1 MVVSPACSKPSVH
14 RELNFAGGAW
24 FARIGI
30 APRPLQT
37 PHPPLYGGFAASMR
51 TALFWAKYGGKPI
64 VLTDNLKFYYQ
75 LCRGY
80 TEEAARHG
88 RTVKNGQQAGWGGIF
103 VCAPTDEQAREW
115 AKDMMWFWQSWAT
128 PFGQGVPELL
138 VGSPETICRRLE
150 QVQQVIPD
158 QDEVILLIPQGI
170 HERSQIL
177 TSLEL
182 MATKVMP
189 KFA

>member
-1 MVVSPACSKPSVH
+1 
-14 RELNFAGGAW
+14 
-24 FARIGI
+24 
-30 APRPLQT
+30 
-37 PHPPLYGGFAASMR
+37 
-51 TALFWAKYGGKPI
+51 
-64 VLTDNLKFYYQ
+64 
-75 LCRGY
+75 
-80 TEEAARHG
+80 
-88 RTVKNGQQAGWGGIF
+88 
-103 VCAPTDEQAREW
+103 
-115 AKDMMWFWQSWAT
+115 MMWFWQSWAT

-138 VGSPETICRRLE
+138 VGSPDTICRRLE

-170 HERSQIL
+170 HDRQQIL

>member
-1 MVVSPACSKPSVH
+1 M
-14 RELNFAGGAW
+14 
-24 FARIGI
+24 GI
-30 APRPLQT
+30 APRLLQT

-64 VLTDNLKFYYQ
+64 VLTDNLKFYDQ

-80 TEEAARHG
+80 SEEAARHG
-88 RTVKNGQQAGWGGIF
+88 RTVKQRPAGRLGWHLHLRADRCTGPG
-103 VCAPTDEQAREW
+103 
-115 AKDMMWFWQSWAT
+115 M
-128 PFGQGVPELL
+128 GQGHDVVLAELGDAL
-138 VGSPETICRRLE
+138 RPGCAGAAGRASPDTICRRLE
-150 QVQQVIPD
+150 QVQKVIPD

-170 HERSQIL
+170 HDRSQIL

>member
-1 MVVSPACSKPSVH
+1 VKYGQGVTAAMKIEQV
-14 RELNFAGGAW
+14 
-24 FARIGI
+24 GI

-64 VLTDNLKFYYQ
+64 VLTDNLKFYDQ

-103 VCAPTDEQAREW
+103 VCASTDAQAQEW

-138 VGSPETICRRLE
+138 VGSPDAICRRLE

-170 HERSQIL
+170 HDRSQIL